1 MRRLPS
7 AMFAALAA
15 AAAGCATDVVVEDG
29 ANPVVVTELDQ
40 VYADAAAETG
50 VPADLLKAIGYVQTR
65 WQHVVGEAEFDDVAP
80 RTGVMALTPSDLERG
95 AALTGF
101 AAEDVAESAEANILA
116 AAKLLAAEA
125 AAQGISGSDLTAWE
139 PAVATWAGLID
150 DDSRRDF
157 VRGDLYRT
165 LTAGVEERAE
175 GGELIASI
183 PAHPELATLIAR
195 PLYAAGPDYAAAVWR
210 ASPNYSSRPTGITH
224 VIIHTCEGGYSGC
237 VSTLINGS
245 VSAHYVVNESGSQIT
260 QLVRETNK
268 AWHVGATYECSRNG
282 NTDCAKNGQG
292 VNNFS
297 IGIEHAGYGS
307 QASWSA
313 GLIAAS
319 AKLTCD
325 ITRDR
330 NIPRDRF
337 HIVGHGQLQPYN
349 RTDPGRN
356 WPWADYIERVRSEC
370 GGGGTPTE
378 PPAAAA
384 RHRAHHRLEQR
395 QQQRRPGQ
403 DGRPGLD
410 LVGPRP
416 PATTAPA
423 TGTPT
428 PAPVPARPSASTCRP
443 RAPRPSRPGG
453 PPAPTATPPPPSSP
467 PTPAAPRSG
476 GPRSTSRPTVSA
488 GSPSAPTTSA
498 PAGTRSSW
506 RAPAPPAR
514 SSSPTRSGS
523 VATDVPPHAAAAV
536 GRRFAVSDRRWRGT
550 ATTDLVILDADGN
563 PGPDPRALRAD
574 HADRRGRHGR
584 GLPGP
589 AARAQ
594 GLREAGG
601 GEDRPPAAGLQAVPG
616 RGAPRGGPHRPPRS
630 GTRTSS
636 ISTTWARRTARTSSR
651 WSTSRA
657 SR

>member
-50 VPADLLKAIGYVQTR
+50 VPVDLLKAIGYVQTR

-125 AAQGISGSDLTAWE
+125 AALGIGGADLTAWE

-210 ASPNYSSRPTGITH
+210 ASPNYSARPTGITH

-237 VSTLINGS
+237 VSTLINGG

-297 IGIEHAGYGS
+297 IGIEHAGFGS
-307 QASWSA
+307 QASWSN
-313 GLIAAS
+313 GLLTAS

-378 PPAAAA
+378 PPPPPPGTALIIDSNNANNNAAQAKMDA
-384 RHRAHHRLEQR
+384 
-395 QQQRRPGQ
+395 PGW
-403 DGRPGLD
+403 
-410 LVGPRP
+410 
-416 PATTAPA
+416 TS
-423 TGTPT
+423 
-428 PAPVPARPSASTCRP
+428 SAST
-443 RAPRPSRPGG
+443 AGYYGTGYWFADTGSGTG
-453 PPAPTATPPPPSSP
+453 ATFSFYLPTAGTK
-467 PTPAAPRSG
+467 TIEAWWTAGTNRNAAATFIASNASGAEVGRASVNQQTNGQRWVAVGTYNFSAGWNKVVLARSG
-476 GPRSTSRPTVSA
+476 
-488 GSPSAPTTSA
+488 
-498 PAGTRSSW
+498 
-506 RAPAPPAR
+506 
-514 SSSPTRSGS
+514 
-523 VATDVPPHAAAAV
+523 
-536 GRRFAVSDRRWRGT
+536 
-550 ATTDLVILDADGN
+550 
-563 PGPDPRALRAD
+563 
-574 HADRRGRHGR
+574 
-584 GLPGP
+584 
-589 AARAQ
+589 
-594 GLREAGG
+594 
-601 GEDRPPAAGLQAVPG
+601 AAGKVVIADAV
-616 RGAPRGGPHRPPRS
+616 RVR
-630 GTRTSS
+630 
-636 ISTTWARRTARTSSR
+636 
-651 WSTSRA
+651 
-657 SR
+657 